1 VDDAEHSAG
10 GSRIYRHGEPREP
23 TPGEQPR
30 DWEAI
35 EAHVERHFGPIE
47 MVYHEL
53 ASEYVHLDVLQVPA
67 HAGRPFHML
76 VTCGMSARPMTVP
89 VGAEARHAELVMGL
103 PADWPL
109 DEAAWRDE
117 RHYWPVRTLKQLAR
131 LPHAYGTFLAPGHT
145 IPNGDPPAPYSADTE
160 LCCSLIAPPV
170 TLPAGAEVLDLEDG
184 PVHFYAVVP
193 LHRDEMEL
201 KLTSGMD
208 ALLDRLDAAQVTE
221 VLNATRPSW
230 GHPAGLR
237 RAHPRPPQAGQR
249 HGGHGAQQLG
259 EDRRRR

>member
-1 VDDAEHSAG
+1 VDDAELSAG
-10 GSRIYRHGEPREP
+10 GSRIYRHCDPLEP
-23 TPGEQPR
+23 TPFDQPR
-30 DWEAI
+30 DWDAI
-35 EAHVERHFGPIE
+35 EEHVARHLGPVE
-47 MVYHEL
+47 TVYHEL

-67 HAGRPFHML
+67 HDGRPFHTL

-89 VGAEARHAELVMGL
+89 ARSQPRYAELLIGL

-109 DEAAWRDE
+109 DDEAWRDE

-145 IPNGDPPAPYSADTE
+145 IPNGDPPAPYVAGTE
-160 LCCSLIAPPV
+160 LCCALIAPPQL
-170 TLPAGAEVLDLEDG
+170 LPGGAEVLRLDHG

-208 ALLDRLDAAQVTE
+208 ALVDRLATAQVNE
-221 VLNATRPSW
+221 ILDPARPSC
-230 GHPAGLR
+230 L
-237 RAHPRPPQAGQR
+237 
-249 HGGHGAQQLG
+249 
-259 EDRRRR
+259 RRRRFGLF

>member
-67 HAGRPFHML
+67 HAGRPFHTL

-89 VGAEARHAELVMGL
+89 EGSEDDRYAELLIAL
-103 PADWPL
+103 PGDWPL
-109 DEAAWRDE
+109 EEEAWRDE
-117 RHYWPVRTLKQLAR
+117 CHYWPVRLLKQLAR
-131 LPHAYGTFLAPGHT
+131 LPHAFGTFLGPGHT
-145 IPNGDPPAPYSADTE
+145 VPNGDPPEPYAPNTK
-160 LCCSLIAPPV
+160 LCCALITPPLTMPV
-170 TLPAGAEVLDLEDG
+170 EAQVLELDDG
-184 PVHFYAVVP
+184 PLHFYAALP
-193 LHRDEMEL
+193 LHRDEMDL
-201 KLTSGMD
+201 KLARGMD
-208 ALLDRLDAAQVTE
+208 ALFERLDAAEISE
-221 VLNATRPSW
+221 VLDVRRPS
-230 GHPAGLR
+230 AAKRKRFGLF
-237 RAHPRPPQAGQR
+237 
-249 HGGHGAQQLG
+249 
-259 EDRRRR
+259 

>member
-10 GSRIYRHGEPREP
+10 GSRIYRHGDPRAP
-23 TPGEQPR
+23 TPCDQPR

-35 EAHVERHFGPIE
+35 EEHVARHLGPIE
-47 MVYHEL
+47 TVYHEL

-76 VTCGMSARPMTVP
+76 VTCGMSARAMTVP
-89 VGAEARHAELVMGL
+89 AGAARYTELVLGL

-109 DEAAWRDE
+109 DEEAWRDE

-145 IPNGDPPAPYSADTE
+145 IPNGDPPEPYAPGTE
-160 LCCSLIAPPV
+160 LCCALIAAPH

-184 PVHFYAVVP
+184 PVRFYAVVP

-201 KLTSGMD
+201 KLTGGMD
-208 ALLDRLDAAQVTE
+208 ALLDRLYTAQVTE
-221 VLNATRPSW
+221 VLNVARPSC
-230 GHPAGLR
+230 LR
-237 RAHPRPPQAGQR
+237 RKRFG
-249 HGGHGAQQLG
+249 LF
-259 EDRRRR
+259 